1 MQEDEGIDW
10 KVNHAK
16 TTISFA
22 LSCSNAEV
30 GNIEVRQNLPRE
42 AVSSAVSMR
51 VRASFFSR
59 CLQVNINDWNLSFIQ
74 VFNFTRLISVLIL
87 DSHTPNDLEWSRR
100 ESKLYFQMTFLTSR
114 SFTRWFLF
122 PQSDRFWFWII
133 PKIGN
138 WFFRF
143 LNHTALLSRQND
155 QYSILIVSE

>member
-16 TTISFA
+16 TTISLA

-30 GNIEVRQNLPRE
+30 GKIELRQNLPRE

-59 CLQVNINDWNLSFIQ
+59 GLQVNINDWNLSFIQ

-122 PQSDRFWFWII
+122 PAIR
-133 PKIGN
+133 
-138 WFFRF
+138 
-143 LNHTALLSRQND
+143 
-155 QYSILIVSE
+155 SILISAFLITLHSFHDKMISIQSLSFLNNA